1 MEYFYSAVFCSDLD
15 ILTDSVNGIIEELGG
30 IIPSDEIVLETR
42 VILNELIINGFLHG
56 NRCCREKNIRLSIT
70 LDGAN
75 LAISV
80 EDEGSGICRD
90 EVSKLPKLSTHG
102 RGLTIVERLSDEM
115 VIKKNHIQI
124 HKAVR

>member
-15 ILTDSVNGIIEELGG
+15 LLTNSVNGIIEELGG
-30 IIPSDEIVLETR
+30 MISSDEIVLETR

-56 NRCCREKNIRLSIT
+56 NRCCRDKNIRLSVT
-70 LDGAN
+70 LENGN

-80 EDEGSGICRD
+80 EDEGAGICQ
-90 EVSKLPKLSTHG
+90 EELPQLPKLCTHG
-102 RGLTIVERLSDEM
+102 RGLTIVERLSDQM

-124 HKAVR
+124 YKAVR